1 MLAADLI
8 LIIHVFIVIFII
20 SLFALVPYG
29 YYKKWD
35 WVDRKKIRY
44 THLFLMTFVT
54 VESFVGI
61 LCPLTIL
68 ENVLRGD
75 ISDQTFLSKYL
86 SKIIYYNFP
95 SSFFLA
101 LYFTGFLVAIYLSF
115 KYPPKK

>member
-1 MLAADLI
+1 MA
-8 LIIHVFIVIFII
+8 
-20 SLFALVPYG
+20 
-29 YYKKWD
+29 
-35 WVDRKKIRY
+35 
-44 THLFLMTFVT
+44 FVT

-75 ISDQTFLSKYL
+75 ISDQTLSKYL

>member
-1 MLAADLI
+1 MA
-8 LIIHVFIVIFII
+8 
-20 SLFALVPYG
+20 
-29 YYKKWD
+29 
-35 WVDRKKIRY
+35 
-44 THLFLMTFVT
+44 FVT

-95 SSFFLA
+95 SSFFS
-101 LYFTGFLVAIYLSF
+101 SF
-115 KYPPKK
+115 IFYRIFSSDLFKF